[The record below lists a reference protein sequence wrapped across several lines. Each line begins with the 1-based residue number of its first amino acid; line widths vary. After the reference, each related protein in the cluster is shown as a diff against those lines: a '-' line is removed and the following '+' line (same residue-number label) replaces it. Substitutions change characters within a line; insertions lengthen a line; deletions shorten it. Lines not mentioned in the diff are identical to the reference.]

1 MENNTPRKPYNGF
14 IGTPAAKV
22 LGLITA
28 FAVTFLMM
36 YMGAY
41 TQYCLFAF
49 VGALLFII
57 PKMFGVK
64 DFKAMAVLGLAFF
77 LVTSLVGSFLVS
89 VPAMESMKDRE
100 ITGDFSNCTITNVP
114 GTGTYDIT
122 VDYAGA
128 SAPTVHYVE
137 ISSCSFA
144 YLFGQNKTADMT
156 LVSGTTYKAN
166 IPLTDDRANIL
177 YFVADDKSSEQTLVS
192 ETLNGDTLQRTAIS
206 GNMYVNG
213 IPTVM
218 FFLILLF
225 STWMR
230 RNFEKQREKFEAE
243 GRLYPKGYGL
253 CKNCGMTVLPGEKVC
268 RKCGTPIDI
277 PEEIQRETLAKLY
290 GTVKCPVCC
299 ADVVKIEKVCPKCK
313 TQMPGFKEDGT
324 GSEETFRCSDCGA
337 EVPADSSVCPSCG
350 ARFDDDIGTV
360 TCKECGAEVPA
371 DEGFCPKCGAS
382 FKKN

>member
-1 MENNTPRKPYNGF
+1 MENTTPRKPYDGF

-22 LGLITA
+22 LGLVIA

-77 LVTSLVGSFLVS
+77 LVTSLAGAFLVS
-89 VPAMESMKDRE
+89 APAMESMKDRE
-100 ITGDFSNCTITNVP
+100 IAGDFSNCTITNVP
-114 GTGTYDIT
+114 GTDDYEIT
-122 VDYAGA
+122 VDYGGTT
-128 SAPTVHYVE
+128 APTVHYVE
-137 ISSCSFA
+137 ITSCSFS

-156 LVSGTTYKAN
+156 LVSGTTYKATV
-166 IPLTDDRANIL
+166 PLTNDRANIL
-177 YFVADDKSSEQTLVS
+177 YFTADGKSSEQTLVS
-192 ETLNGDTLQRTAIS
+192 QTLGGDTLQRTAIS
-206 GNMYVNG
+206 GNMYVDG

-277 PEEIQRETLAKLY
+277 PEEIQRETLSKLY
-290 GTVKCPVCC
+290 GTVKCPSCG
-299 ADVVKIEKVCPKCK
+299 ADVVKIESVCPKCRA
-313 TQMPGFKEDGT
+313 QMPGHENDGT
-324 GSEETFRCSDCGA
+324 ETEDTFRCSDCGA

-350 ARFDDDIGTV
+350 ARFDDGSETV
-360 TCKECGAEVPA
+360 KCPECGTEVPA
-371 DEGFCPKCGAS
+371 DDGFCPKCGAT
-382 FKKN
+382 FKKG